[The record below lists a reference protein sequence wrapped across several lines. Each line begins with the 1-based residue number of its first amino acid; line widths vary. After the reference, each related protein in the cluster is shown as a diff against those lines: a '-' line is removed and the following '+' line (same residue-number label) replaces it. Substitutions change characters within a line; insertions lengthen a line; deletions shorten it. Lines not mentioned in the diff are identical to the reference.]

1 MRKLSFLLFAAIL
14 TVGALTSCGNGADKK
29 PAADT
34 MVKADSMPA
43 MAPAADTTAKDT
55 SAGKPIVPPSTKK

>member
-14 TVGALTSCGNGADKK
+14 TVGTLSSCGNGADTK

-34 MVKADSMPA
+34 TVKKDTTPA
-43 MAPAADTTAKDT
+43 MAPAADTTKKDT
-55 SAGKPIVPPSTKK
+55 AAKKM

>member
-1 MRKLSFLLFAAIL
+1 MKKLSFLLFAAIL
-14 TVGALTSCGNGADKK
+14 TVGALTSCGNGADTK

-34 MVKADSMPA
+34 TAKKDTTPA

-55 SAGKPIVPPSTKK
+55 SAGKTIVPPNTKK